1 MLFSTKEKIIF
12 FIIGILFIGV
22 LYLFGTYIVSSKV
35 PTNYDEITLRK
46 LDSLKT
52 QIDILQTKRDS
63 VIKEI
68 HYNEKEIIETEKVY
82 EMDVARILT
91 QSADSD
97 KLFLTNY
104 IRQYES
110 KLDSLNSKTN
120 QNP

>member
-68 HYNEKEIIETEKVY
+68 HYNEKEIIETERVY

>member
-68 HYNEKEIIETEKVY
+68 HYNEKEIIETERVY

-97 KLFLTNY
+97 KLFLADY